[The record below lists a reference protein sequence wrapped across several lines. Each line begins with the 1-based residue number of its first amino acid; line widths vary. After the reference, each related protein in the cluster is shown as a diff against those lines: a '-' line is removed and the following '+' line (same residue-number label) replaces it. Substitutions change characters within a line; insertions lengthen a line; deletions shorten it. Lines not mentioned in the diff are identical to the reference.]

1 MKGRKKKQESRA
13 QEMRAR
19 LLVWKQSPE
28 SLRPSLRALARE
40 LRTSHALLQHYLS
53 SLGKWQA
60 QEDWRRVEEIRARAK
75 AENRS
80 LTPWEEQQS
89 RALDRRAVCLFIESS
104 FEGSVRHYEREID
117 RCIKDGK
124 MPTRGYPKLLRMIA
138 SIRGGEAAQRAAQ
151 HAQVLLEKY
160 FSPEGQKAIREHL
173 RKTPRLDRAVRK
185 VKEARYHEIRL
196 QKLVERF
203 EEVGGVL
210 LLDEGQVRYFVP
222 EETAVSRVLVAE
234 LANYHDKLR
243 QRLTELVKTVNFAKI
258 KAEICQRFPGV
269 SLNPLESTLAIVEGA
284 GNSAKPEGEKSH
296 GLA

>member
-13 QEMRAR
+13 TELRQR
-19 LLVWKQSPE
+19 LITWQQTPE
-28 SLRPSLRALARE
+28 SIRSSLRELARQ

-53 SLGKWQA
+53 GLGKWQA
-60 QEDWRRVEEIRARAK
+60 QEDWRLVKEIRARAN
-75 AENRS
+75 AEGRPMS
-80 LTPWEEQQS
+80 SWEEDQT
-89 RALDRRAVCLFIESS
+89 RALDRRALCLFIESS
-104 FEGSVRHYEREID
+104 FEGSVKHYEREIE
-117 RCIKDGK
+117 RCIRDGK

-138 SIRGGEAAQRAAQ
+138 SIRGGEAAQRAAR

-173 RKTPRLDRAVRK
+173 RKTPRLGRAVRK

-222 EETAVSRVLVAE
+222 EETAVSRVLVGE

-243 QRLTELVKTVNFAKI
+243 QRLTELVKNVNFAKI
-258 KAEICQRFPGV
+258 KAEICQRFPAL
-269 SLNPLESTLAIVEGA
+269 SLNPLESPLAIAEGA
-284 GNSAKPEGEKSH
+284 GNSAKPEGRNTH
-296 GLA
+296 ALA